1 MTQQDP
7 PWSGLYDSLGRPLGK
22 MPDELCP
29 ASNTVL
35 INDQGH
41 VLLHKRSDNG
51 AWALPG
57 GRMEIGESIEQC
69 AIREMFEETG
79 LHVVV
84 KRVVGVYSDPKNY
97 SILRYPS
104 GYAVHYLVVVFEV
117 EQVGGELLISEE
129 STDLRFFDVN
139 ALPEGIM
146 PSSRIRI
153 EDTLKRRAEAFYT

>member
-1 MTQQDP
+1 MTQLDP

-84 KRVVGVYSDPKNY
+84 KRVVGVYSV
-97 SILRYPS
+97 LRRKCIAGRHNAFQPHTYR
-104 GYAVHYLVVVFEV
+104 GY
-117 EQVGGELLISEE
+117 
-129 STDLRFFDVN
+129 
-139 ALPEGIM
+139 
-146 PSSRIRI
+146 I
-153 EDTLKRRAEAFYT
+153 ETPC